1 MKLPSPVLLILAFLS
16 LATSLWPQNNM
27 EARTVKY
34 GPKDIVRVHARLRFT
49 TLIILPENERIL
61 DFVVGDKD
69 MWVVEGTQNFCYV
82 KPSKEG
88 ISTDITLITAA
99 GNVYSFYV
107 SEVGPG
113 PSEPPDLKIFV
124 EPTDEK
130 MLQSLSA
137 SPRFV
142 PAGEVDDMKAAVKVA
157 QDQAQESTDRFQAD
171 YPVRDIKFDYNF
183 ERNKKPFLVS
193 AIYHDGKFTYIRSAG
208 QEKPTLYEVKDGAP
222 NLVNFDLKD
231 GVYIVGKV
239 IDKGYLA
246 IGKHKMDFERRSD
259 Q

>member
-1 MKLPSPVLLILAFLS
+1 MKLSSPVPLVFVFLS
-16 LATSLWPQNNM
+16 LLAPLWSQANM

-34 GPKDIVRVHARLRFT
+34 GPKDIVRVHAKLRFT
-49 TLIILPENERIL
+49 TLIILPETERIL

-88 ISTDITLITAA
+88 ISTDITLITAS

-130 MLQSLSA
+130 MLQSMS
-137 SPRFV
+137 SPPRFV
-142 PAGEVDDMKAAVKVA
+142 PSAEVEDMKTAVRVA
-157 QDQAQESTDRFQAD
+157 QDQAQQSSDRFQAD
-171 YPVRDIKFDYNF
+171 YPVKDIKFDYNF

-193 AIYHDGKFTYIRSAG
+193 AIYHDDKFTYIRAAG

-259 Q
+259 